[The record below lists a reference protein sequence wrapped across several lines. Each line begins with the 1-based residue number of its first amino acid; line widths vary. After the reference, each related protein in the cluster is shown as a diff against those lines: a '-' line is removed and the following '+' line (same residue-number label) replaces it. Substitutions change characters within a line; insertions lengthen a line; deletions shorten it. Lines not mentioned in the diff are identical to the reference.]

1 MISLAARERPGTGW
15 RTAAAMRGRVARW
28 MLALLLPAYLLL
40 AGCAGVSEEEPGERV
55 AAGIHV
61 VQAGETLYGI
71 AQRYGLDHRE
81 LARWNRLGDG
91 SLIYPGQRLRLS
103 AGSGSPAAAAP
114 DADPVDAPA
123 VSGWRWPTAGAVLAG
138 YAQSARTASGILI
151 GGQTGQPVV
160 AAADGEVVYSGGGL
174 AGYGQLVIVRHNAVW
189 LSAYGHNQQLLVAEG
204 ERVRAG
210 TPIARMG
217 EGPGRQAALH
227 FEIRR
232 NGQPVNPLDYLPRA
246 H

>member
-1 MISLAARERPGTGW
+1 MPLAK
-15 RTAAAMRGRVARW
+15 
-28 MLALLLPAYLLL
+28 ALLLSSLVVL
-40 AGCAGVSEEEPGERV
+40 AGCGGVRVDEAGEPV

-61 VQAGETLYGI
+61 VHPGETLYGI
-71 AQRYGLDHRE
+71 SRRYGIDYRD

-103 AGSGSPAAAAP
+103 AAP
-114 DADPVDAPA
+114 DDAAGRGTEAQGAPA
-123 VSGWRWPTAGAVLAG
+123 VSGWRWPTAGEVISG
-138 YAQSARTASGILI
+138 YGQSARTAAGILI
-151 GGQTGQPVV
+151 GGRSGQPVV
-160 AAADGEVVYSGGGL
+160 AAADGEVVYSGSGL
-174 AGYGQLVIVRHNAVW
+174 AGYGQLVIVRHNAAW

-210 TPIARMG
+210 TQIARMG
-217 EGPGRQAALH
+217 EGPGRRAALH

-232 NGQPVNPLDYLPRA
+232 NGQPVNPLDYLPRS